1 MTERPEL
8 TTFEYRDRVRRLAA
22 MVVSQGKEKMR
33 QHIHLLRQAAY
44 FNKFYKLDFFEPYPY
59 QMRWYRSGSQYLLRY
74 LSAANQIGKTYCEAV
89 EFAYQATAM
98 HPHWWPGFRCG
109 RADDDT
115 RIMWAIG
122 ISTDA
127 TRKVLQKELLG
138 TNDAR
143 KREQM
148 GSGSIPREFIDF
160 DSFITDG
167 ETVKSFRVWDLAGGQ
182 TEIHFYSSTQD
193 EKVFMGQRVM
203 FIWVDEQSE
212 KEAEL
217 IAQCTTRTTN
227 TGGCVACTA
236 TPEVG
241 ATDFY
246 NQCRYDKTGEIYFQN
261 ATWKDA
267 PHITPE
273 RRKSME
279 ARIPYW
285 QRKMRSEGV
294 PVLGK
299 GAIYPYSDDQITCAP
314 FELPSHWRV
323 LAGLDFGYS
332 GLSDPSIVL
341 YVAYDPDTGKKYI
354 FQEWS
359 SESEDVYAVPESE
372 VYSNSHMPDYM
383 ARKIIGKAPED
394 WQVATGKA
402 PEEFAGLG
410 LPSIRV
416 ISPSDGNGQ
425 QAGTSMTRLEIMR
438 DVGAKTCPEVWQ
450 LHETQLPGFTNR
462 KTLTGSISLLAQWFQ
477 DGDLKIFNT
486 CTGLLHELRL
496 YQWVKEG
503 HKTVPSDKNNH
514 FLDAMR
520 YAATRVEFDG
530 CYVYEA
536 KRGVDYQVIATT
548 NTPYKRAMGA
558 YKTGAKRLS

>member
-1 MTERPEL
+1 MTERPEF
-8 TTFEYRDRVRRLAA
+8 TTREYRDRVRSLAV
-22 MVVSQGKEKMR
+22 MIVSQGKGKMR
-33 QHIHLLRQAAY
+33 EHIHLLRLAAH
-44 FNKFYKLDFFEPYPY
+44 FNKFYKLDFFEPYQY
-59 QMRWYRSGSQYLLRY
+59 QMRWFRSGANYLLRY
-74 LSAANQIGKTYCEAV
+74 LSAANQIGKTYGEAV
-89 EFAYQATAM
+89 EFAIQATALY
-98 HPHWWPGFRCG
+98 PVWWPGFRCD
-109 RADDDT
+109 RASDDT

-143 KREQM
+143 KRKEM
-148 GSGSIPREFIDF
+148 GSGSIPRERIDF

-167 ETVKSFRVWDLAGGQ
+167 ETVKSFRVWDATGGQ

-203 FIWVDEQSE
+203 YIWVDEQSE

-227 TGGCVACTA
+227 TEGCVACTA

-246 NQCRYDKTGEIYFQN
+246 NQCKHDKTGEIYFQN
-261 ATWKDA
+261 ATWNDA

-294 PVLGK
+294 PVLGV
-299 GAIYPYSDDQITCAP
+299 GAIYPYSDEQITCTP
-314 FELPSHWRV
+314 FKIPDHWLV

-332 GLSDPSIVL
+332 GLADPSIIL
-341 YVAYDPDTGKKYI
+341 FVAYDPETGKKYV

-359 SESEDVYAVPESE
+359 SEGEDLYGVPESE
-372 VYSNSHMPDYM
+372 VYFNSHMPDYM
-383 ARKIIGKAPED
+383 ARKIIDLPPED
-394 WQVATGKA
+394 WEEATGKE
-402 PEEFAGLG
+402 PVEFVGLG

-425 QAGTSMTRLEIMR
+425 QAGTNMTRLEVMR
-438 DVGAKTCPEVWQ
+438 DVGALTCPDAWQ
-450 LHETQLPGFTNR
+450 LHETQLPGYTNR
-462 KTLTGSISLLAQWFQ
+462 KTLQGSISLLAQWFQ
-477 DGDLKIFNT
+477 DNDLKIFNT

-503 HKTVPSDKNNH
+503 KKTVPSDKNNH
-514 FLDAMR
+514 HLDAMR
-520 YAATRVEFDG
+520 YCSTRVEFDG
-530 CYVYEA
+530 VTMLRA
-536 KRGVDYQVIATT
+536 KRKIQPPVDHSKS
-548 NTPYKRAMGA
+548 PYKRAMRA
-558 YKTGAKRLS
+558 YSKAGAKKL

>member
-1 MTERPEL
+1 MTERPEF
-8 TTFEYRDRVRRLAA
+8 TTREYRDRVRRLAA
-22 MVVSQGKEKMR
+22 MIVSQGKDKMR
-33 QHIHLLRQAAY
+33 QHVFTLREAAH
-44 FNKFYKLDFFEPYPY
+44 FNKFYKLDFFEPYQY
-59 QMRWYRSGSQYLLRY
+59 QMRWFRSGSTYLLRY
-74 LSAANQIGKTYCEAV
+74 LSAANQIGKTYGEAA
-89 EFAYQATAM
+89 EFAYQTTAM
-98 HPHWWPGFRCG
+98 YPHWWPGFRCD
-109 RADDDT
+109 RAADDS
-115 RIMWAIG
+115 RVMWAIG

-127 TRKVLQKELLG
+127 TRKVLQNELLG
-138 TNDAR
+138 TNSA
-143 KREQM
+143 KRREEI
-148 GSGSIPREFIDF
+148 GSGTIPRELIDM
-160 DSFITDG
+160 DSLICDG
-167 ETVKSFRVWDLAGGQ
+167 EVVKSFRVWDMTGGQ
-182 TEIHFYSSTQD
+182 TEVHFYSSTQK
-193 EKVFMGQRVM
+193 ENVFMGQRIM
-203 FIWVDEQSE
+203 YAWVDEQSE

-279 ARIPYW
+279 SRIPYW
-285 QRKMRSEGV
+285 QRKMRSEGM

-299 GAIYPYSDDQITCAP
+299 GAIYPYADDQITCTP
-314 FELPSHWRV
+314 FEIPTHWRV

-332 GLSDPSIVL
+332 GLSDPSIVV
-341 YVAYDPDTGKKYI
+341 YVAHDPDTGKKYV

-359 SESEDVYAVPESE
+359 SEGEELYGVPESE

-383 ARKIIGKAPED
+383 ARKIIGECPDD
-394 WQVATGKA
+394 WQEVTGRN
-402 PEEFAGLG
+402 PSEFASLG

-438 DVGAKTCPEVWQ
+438 DVGVKSCPEVWQ
-450 LHETQLPGFTNR
+450 LHESQLPGFANR

-477 DGDLKIFNT
+477 DNELKIFNT

-530 CYVYEA
+530 CYVYQA
-536 KRGVDYQVIATT
+536 VKDVDYKVISDKPA
-548 NTPYKRAMGA
+548 PYQRAMSA
-558 YKTGAKRLS
+558 YKTGARKL